1 MKTKT
6 ISYLCA
12 AVFCLGLFW
21 TGIGCDQP
29 DVEDGKGTLIM
40 NITDAPDEN
49 TRISLKKDDAE
60 EEEYEQVYITFIE
73 ISVHKADADNE
84 TDGDDDDNETDNS
97 TEAAFAGIMA
107 EDNETNSDA
116 SWIIISSDEQ
126 GFDLKQLQDGAFD
139 LLAQEELDAGK
150 YTQVR
155 LKITDE
161 DDANGEPK
169 TYVMVEGEKYKL
181 TVPSG
186 TKSGLK
192 LTKGFTITAGQ
203 ETVLYLDFDAQKSV
217 NKTGSGKYQMKP
229 TIKIRDTAPE
239 SSGGDD
245 NETETS
251 DGDNETKD

>member
-12 AVFCLGLFW
+12 IIFCLGLFW
-21 TGIGCDQP
+21 MGIGCDQP
-29 DVEDGKGTLIM
+29 DAEDGRGTLIM
-40 NITDAPDEN
+40 NITDAPDESN
-49 TRISLKKDDAE
+49 ARISLKKDDTE
-60 EEEYEQVYITFIE
+60 EEKYEQVYITFTE

-84 TDGDDDDNETDNS
+84 TAGDDLDDDNETDND
-97 TEAAFAGIMA
+97 TEVAFIGIMA
-107 EDNETNSDA
+107 EDNETADNETDDGA
-116 SWIIISSDEQ
+116 AWIVISSDEQ

-161 DDANGEPK
+161 DDADGEPK

-192 LTKGFTITAGQ
+192 LTKGFTISAGQ
-203 ETVLYLDFDAQKSV
+203 ETILYLDFDAQKSV
-217 NKTGSGKYQMKP
+217 HKTGSDKYQMKP
-229 TIKIRDTAPE
+229 TIKILDTAPP
-239 SSGGDD
+239 SLSGGD
-245 NETETS
+245 NETE
-251 DGDNETKD
+251 G